1 MELREKPGKI
11 QKLFE
16 LSLRFR
22 LIFVLL
28 MVGFVAAFVA
38 TGWQQMGSL
47 PLGASEALGR
57 WIAEF
62 TNVASA
68 WNASQYIFVAGLS
81 MIVLYF
87 VFGGVRGGL
96 AGLLGVAAFVG
107 ALFAL
112 GGDEDMLLIFFGAFA
127 GLALLLM
134 LFAKWSVACALFP
147 FVLSWLLLTGFLGW
161 FPLMIGKAWLMWAVL
176 STIAF
181 SGVVACA
188 LIAGKELGEGSPQA
202 GALVKAGKKMLAP
215 IMIAS
220 LLAITALVVDM
231 SVVVDW
237 RRIGIAAIIWVA
249 FNVWF
254 FGFTFGTMS
263 FAPWD
268 RLRAG
273 SRRVKMSDKKK
284 KAPAKKSRK

>member
-1 MELREKPGKI
+1 MELREKPGKV
-11 QKLFE
+11 QKLLE

-28 MVGFVAAFVA
+28 MIGFSVAFVA
-38 TGWQQMGSL
+38 TGWQQMASL
-47 PLGASEALGR
+47 PLGASEALGM
-57 WIAEF
+57 WISRF
-62 TNVASA
+62 TNVVSA
-68 WNASQYIFVAGLS
+68 WHSSQYIIVAALS

-87 VFGGVRGGL
+87 VFGGMRGGFG
-96 AGLLGVAAFVG
+96 GLFALAAFVG

-112 GGDEDMLLIFFGAFA
+112 GGDEDMLFVFFGVFA
-127 GLALLLM
+127 GLTLLLV

-147 FVLSWLLLTGFLGW
+147 FALSWVLLTGFLAW
-161 FPLMIGKAWLMWAVL
+161 FPLMVGKAWLMWAVL
-176 STIAF
+176 SAIAF

-188 LIAGKELGEGSPQA
+188 LVAGKELGEGSPQA
-202 GALVKAGKKMLAP
+202 GALVKAGKRMLAP
-215 IMIAS
+215 VLIAS
-220 LLAITALVVDM
+220 LLALSALVVDM

-237 RRIGIAAIIWVA
+237 RRIGCAAIIWAA

-263 FAPWD
+263 FAPWE
-268 RLRAG
+268 RIRAG

-284 KAPAKKSRK
+284 GSSKKKK

>member
-1 MELREKPGKI
+1 MELREKPGKV
-11 QKLFE
+11 QKLLE

-28 MVGFVAAFVA
+28 MIGFSVAFLA
-38 TGWQQMGSL
+38 TGWQQMASL
-47 PLGASEALGR
+47 PLGASEALGM
-57 WIAEF
+57 WISRF

-68 WNASQYIFVAGLS
+68 WNSSQYILVAGLS

-87 VFGGVRGGL
+87 VFGGVRGGFGGLIAL
-96 AGLLGVAAFVG
+96 AGFIG

-112 GGDEDMLLIFFGAFA
+112 GGDEEMLLIFFASFA
-127 GLALLLM
+127 GLALLLV
-134 LFAKWSVACALFP
+134 LLAKWSIACVLFP
-147 FVLSWLLLTGFLGW
+147 FTLSWLLLTGFVSW
-161 FPLMIGKAWLMWAVL
+161 FPMMIGKAWLMWAVL
-176 STIAF
+176 SAIAF
-181 SGVVACA
+181 SGVIACA
-188 LIAGKELGEGSPQA
+188 LVAGKELGEGSPQA

-215 IMIAS
+215 VMIAS
-220 LLAITALVVDM
+220 LLALSALVVDM
-231 SVVVDW
+231 SVIVDW
-237 RRIGIAAIIWVA
+237 RRIGCAAIIWVA

-268 RLRAG
+268 RIRSG

-284 KAPAKKSRK
+284 GSSKKKK

>member
-1 MELREKPGKI
+1 MELREKPGTL

-22 LIFVLL
+22 LIFVVL
-28 MVGFVAAFVA
+28 MIGFAVAFVA

-47 PLGASEALGR
+47 PLGASEALGM

-62 TNVASA
+62 TNVVSA
-68 WNASQYIFVAGLS
+68 WNSSQYIFVAGLS
-81 MIVLYF
+81 MVVLYF
-87 VFGGVRGGL
+87 VFGGWRGGV
-96 AGLLGVAAFVG
+96 AGLLALVAFVG
-107 ALFAL
+107 SLFAL
-112 GGDEDMLLIFFGAFA
+112 GGDEDMLLIFFAVFA
-127 GLALLLM
+127 GLSLVLM
-134 LFAKWSVACALFP
+134 LFAKGSVACALFP
-147 FVLSWLLLTGFLGW
+147 FALSWLLLTGFLGW
-161 FPLMIGKAWLMWAVL
+161 FPMMIGKAWLMWAVL
-176 STIAF
+176 SGVAF
-181 SGVVACA
+181 SGIVACA

-220 LLAITALVVDM
+220 LLALSALVIDMGGAVDGKT
-231 SVVVDW
+231 
-237 RRIGIAAIIWVA
+237 IGSAAILWVA

-254 FGFTFGTMS
+254 FGFNFGTMS

-273 SRRVKMSDKKK
+273 SRRVKMSEKKK
-284 KAPAKKSRK
+284 SAKKKSKK

>member
-1 MELREKPGKI
+1 MELREKPGKV
-11 QKLFE
+11 QKLLE

-28 MVGFVAAFVA
+28 MVGFSVAFLA
-38 TGWQQMGSL
+38 TGWQQMASL
-47 PLGASEALGR
+47 PLGASEALGI
-57 WIAEF
+57 WISKF
-62 TNVASA
+62 TNVVSA
-68 WNASQYIFVAGLS
+68 WNSTQYIFVAGLS

-87 VFGGVRGGL
+87 VFGGVRGGFG
-96 AGLLGVAAFVG
+96 GLLALVAFVG
-107 ALFAL
+107 SLFAL
-112 GGDEDMLLIFFGAFA
+112 GGDEDMLLIFFASFA
-127 GLALLLM
+127 GLALLFL
-134 LFAKWSVACALFP
+134 LFVKWSVACALFP
-147 FVLSWLLLTGFLGW
+147 FALSWMLLTGFLAW
-161 FPLMIGKAWLMWAVL
+161 FPMMIGKAWLMWAVL
-176 STIAF
+176 SAIAF

-188 LIAGKELGEGSPQA
+188 LVAGKELGEGTPQA
-202 GALVKAGKKMLAP
+202 GALVKAGKRMLLP
-215 IMIAS
+215 VLIAS
-220 LLAITALVVDM
+220 LLALSALVVDM

-237 RRIGIAAIIWVA
+237 RRIGCASIIWVA

-284 KAPAKKSRK
+284 SSSKKRI

>member
-1 MELREKPGKI
+1 MDLREKPGKI
-11 QKLFE
+11 QKIFE

-28 MVGFVAAFVA
+28 MVGFAVAFVA

-62 TNVASA
+62 TNVVSA
-68 WNASQYIFVAGLS
+68 WNSSQYIFVAGLS
-81 MIVLYF
+81 MVVLYF
-87 VFGGVRGGL
+87 VFGGWRGGL

-147 FVLSWLLLTGFLGW
+147 FALSWLLLTGFLGW
-161 FPLMIGKAWLMWAVL
+161 FPMMIGKAWLMWAVL
-176 STIAF
+176 SGVGF
-181 SGVVACA
+181 SGIVACA
-188 LIAGKELGEGSPQA
+188 LIAGKELGDGTPSA

-220 LLAITALVVDM
+220 LLSLSALVVDM

-237 RRIGIAAIIWVA
+237 RRMGIAAILWVA

-273 SRRVKMSDKKK
+273 SRRVKMSEKKK
-284 KAPAKKSRK
+284 KSPAKKSKK